1 MSPLHFQGEFTKN
14 VIYDY
19 KCSSTT
25 ARDFQCS
32 RTQSRDFYA
41 QAHKQETSNGQE
53 HNQETS
59 MLMHTSKRLLI
70 KHNYKEKCLT
80 LNT

>member
-14 VIYDY
+14 VISDY
-19 KCSSTT
+19 KCSLLNL
-25 ARDFQCS
+25 ARDFQ
-32 RTQSRDFYA
+32 A
-41 QAHKQETSNGQE
+41 QLQKTSNAQE

-59 MLMHTSKRLLI
+59 MLKHTSKRLLI
-70 KHNYKEKCLT
+70 KQNYKEKCLT